1 MSATPLTE
9 TPLTGAGESRPSEPP
24 QQPQLEHPAG
34 RRNRK
39 VDALTATLFVSP
51 AMLAF
56 FVFVIIPAIGGLLLA
71 FFEWDLFGT
80 PAWVGLDN
88 ITRMFTDPDMW
99 QALGVTALFV
109 VLGVIPTIL
118 VGFVLAVVVN
128 SNMPGVAA
136 WRVLYFTPMIA
147 SAAVAGIIWANLYNG
162 RSGLVNQ
169 VLAVF
174 GIDGPNWLSDPTWA
188 LPALV
193 VMMIWGGLPIVI
205 ILYLAGLQRVPED
218 IYAAASLDGA
228 GKWRQLWS
236 MTWPNV
242 WSTTLLVAVLQAVG
256 FISGSFE
263 IALIMTDGGPLGT
276 TQSLAL
282 YSYKVAFAERDIGY
296 GSALA
301 LFQLVLLIAI
311 VVLARVVTRFRKERS

>member
-1 MSATPLTE
+1 MTATPLTE
-9 TPLTGAGESRPSEPP
+9 TPLPRADALRPPEPA
-24 QQPQLEHPAG
+24 EHPPG
-34 RRNRK
+34 RRNRR
-39 VDALTATLFVSP
+39 VDALTAALFVSP

-56 FVFVIIPAIGGLLLA
+56 FVFVIIPAIGGLVLA
-71 FFEWDLFGT
+71 FFEWDLFGA
-80 PAWVGLDN
+80 PVFVGLDN
-88 ITRMFTDPDMW
+88 ITRMFVDPDMW

-109 VLGVIPTIL
+109 IMGVIPTII

-147 SAAVAGIIWANLYNG
+147 SAAVAAIIWVNLYNG

-169 VLAVF
+169 FLAVF
-174 GIDGPNWLSDPTWA
+174 GIEGPNWLSDPTWA
-188 LPALV
+188 RPALV
-193 VMMIWGGLPIVI
+193 IMMIWGALPIVI

-218 IYAAASLDGA
+218 IYAASSLDGA

-242 WSTTLLVAVLQAVG
+242 WSTTVLVAVLQAVG

-296 GSALA
+296 GSALS

-311 VVLARVVTRFRKERS
+311 VVVARVVTRLRKERS

>member
-1 MSATPLTE
+1 VTSTPLTE
-9 TPLTGAGESRPSEPP
+9 TPLPRADAARPSAPA
-24 QQPQLEHPAG
+24 EHPAG
-34 RRNRK
+34 RKNRR
-39 VDALTATLFVSP
+39 VDAIAATLFISP
-51 AMLAF
+51 AMLGF
-56 FVFVIIPAIGGLLLA
+56 FVFVIVPAIGGLVLA

-80 PAWVGLDN
+80 PVFVGLDN
-88 ITRMFTDPDMW
+88 ITRMFGDPDMW
-99 QALGVTALFV
+99 QALWVTLLFV
-109 VLGVIPTIL
+109 VLGVIQTIF

-128 SNMPGVAA
+128 SNMPGVAG

-147 SAAVAGIIWANLYNG
+147 SAAVAGIIWVNLYSA

-169 VLAVF
+169 FLALF
-174 GIDGPNWLSDPTWA
+174 GIDGPNWLSDPFWA
-188 LPALV
+188 MPALV
-193 VMMIWGGLPIVI
+193 IMMIWGGLPIVI

-282 YSYKVAFAERDIGY
+282 YSYKVAFSERDIGY
-296 GSALA
+296 ASALS
-301 LFQLVLLIAI
+301 LFQLVLLLVI
-311 VVLARVVTRFRKERS
+311 VVLARAATRLWKARS

>member
-1 MSATPLTE
+1 MTVTP
-9 TPLTGAGESRPSEPP
+9 SRPVEPP
-24 QQPQLEHPAG
+24 RQAEPAERSPG
-34 RRNRK
+34 RKDRRG
-39 VDALTATLFVSP
+39 DALVAALFVSP

-56 FVFVIIPAIGGLLLA
+56 TVFVIVPALGGLVLA

-80 PAWVGLDN
+80 PVFVGLDN
-88 ITRMFTDPDMW
+88 LARLFTDPAMW

-109 VLGVIPTIL
+109 VLGVIPTTL

-128 SNMPGVAA
+128 VNMPGIGA

-147 SAAVAGIIWANLYNG
+147 SAAVSAIIWVNLYNG

-169 VLAVF
+169 FLALF
-174 GIDGPNWLSDPTWA
+174 GVDGPNWLADPTWA

-193 VMMIWGGLPIVI
+193 LMMIWGALPIVI

-228 GKWRQLWS
+228 GRWRQLWS

-242 WSTTLLVAVLQAVG
+242 WGTTVLVAVLQAVS
-256 FISGSFE
+256 FVSGSFE
-263 IALIMTDGGPLGT
+263 VALIMTDGGPLGT

-282 YSYKVAFAERDIGY
+282 YSYKVAFTERDIGY
-296 GSALA
+296 GSALS
-301 LFQLVLLIAI
+301 LFQLALIIGVVLLSRAI
-311 VVLARVVTRFRKERS
+311 VRFRKERG

>member
-1 MSATPLTE
+1 MTGTPMTV
-9 TPLTGAGESRPSEPP
+9 TPSRPVEPP
-24 QQPQLEHPAG
+24 RQAEPAERSPG
-34 RRNRK
+34 RKDRRG
-39 VDALTATLFVSP
+39 DALVAALFVSP

-56 FVFVIIPAIGGLLLA
+56 TVFVIVPALGGLVLA

-80 PAWVGLDN
+80 PVFVGLDN
-88 ITRMFTDPDMW
+88 LARLFTDPAMW

-109 VLGVIPTIL
+109 VLGVIPTTL

-128 SNMPGVAA
+128 VNMPGIGA

-147 SAAVAGIIWANLYNG
+147 SAAVSAIIWVNLYNG

-169 VLAVF
+169 FLALF
-174 GIDGPNWLSDPTWA
+174 GVDGPNWLADPTWA

-193 VMMIWGGLPIVI
+193 LMMIWGALPIVI

-228 GKWRQLWS
+228 GRWRQLWS

-242 WSTTLLVAVLQAVG
+242 WGTTVLVAVLQAVS
-256 FISGSFE
+256 FVSGSFE
-263 IALIMTDGGPLGT
+263 VALIMTDGGPLGT

-282 YSYKVAFAERDIGY
+282 YSYKVAFTERDIGY
-296 GSALA
+296 GSALS
-301 LFQLVLLIAI
+301 LFQLALIIGVVLLSRAI
-311 VVLARVVTRFRKERS
+311 VRFRKERG

>member
-1 MSATPLTE
+1 VTATPLTE
-9 TPLTGAGESRPSEPP
+9 TPLPRADVARRPEPA
-24 QQPQLEHPAG
+24 EHPAG
-34 RRNRK
+34 KKNRR
-39 VDALTATLFVSP
+39 VDALTAALFVSP

-56 FVFVIIPAIGGLLLA
+56 LVFVIVPAIGGLVLA

-80 PAWVGLDN
+80 PAFVGLDN
-88 ITRMFTDPDMW
+88 ITRLFTDPAMW
-99 QALGVTALFV
+99 QALGVTAIFV
-109 VLGVIPTIL
+109 VMGVIPTIII
-118 VGFVLAVVVN
+118 GFLLAVVVN
-128 SNMPGVAA
+128 TNMPGIGA

-147 SAAVAGIIWANLYNG
+147 SAAVAGIIWVNLYNG

-169 VLAVF
+169 FLALF

-188 LPALV
+188 RPALV
-193 VMMIWGGLPIVI
+193 IMMIWGALPIVI

-218 IYAAASLDGA
+218 IYAASSLDGA

-242 WSTTLLVAVLQAVG
+242 WGTTMLVAVLQAVG

-282 YSYKVAFAERDIGY
+282 YSYKVAFTHRDIGY
-296 GSALA
+296 ASALS
-301 LFQLVLLIAI
+301 LFQLVLLLVI
-311 VVLARVVTRFRKERS
+311 VVLSRAAVRYRKERS

>member
-1 MSATPLTE
+1 MTATPLTE
-9 TPLTGAGESRPSEPP
+9 TPLPRAEALRPPEPA
-24 QQPQLEHPAG
+24 EHPSG
-34 RRNRK
+34 RRNRR

-56 FVFVIIPAIGGLLLA
+56 FVFVIIPAIGGLVLA
-71 FFEWDLFGT
+71 FFEWDLFGV
-80 PAWVGLDN
+80 PVFVGLDN
-88 ITRMFTDPDMW
+88 ITRMFVDPDMW

-109 VLGVIPTIL
+109 IMGVIPTII

-147 SAAVAGIIWANLYNG
+147 SAAVAAIIWVNLYNG

-169 VLAVF
+169 FLALF

-188 LPALV
+188 RPALV
-193 VMMIWGGLPIVI
+193 IMMIWGALPIVI

-218 IYAAASLDGA
+218 IYAASSLDGA

-296 GSALA
+296 GSALS
-301 LFQLVLLIAI
+301 LFQLVLLIVI
-311 VVLARVVTRFRKERS
+311 VVVARIITRLRKERS